1 MLISV
6 ITVVKHEVAQL
17 RQLIRGVDA
26 QSRPVDELVIVA
38 LGRVGVQAEA
48 ELASTPVTILHDPPA
63 GYRPGAV
70 ATARAEGAS
79 IAVGE
84 LLVFLDADL
93 VPCRDLVA
101 RYEAAVRP
109 VADSPGPAL
118 FVGPIIDSPGAPPSP
133 DPPSMP
139 DGSASP
145 PDGNAAALRSVW
157 EQVRGRRDDP
167 AVRLVEGALA
177 HRQRRRCTGQSAWW
191 EPTTMTRPLLGTDG
205 TAMRTL
211 PS

>member
-26 QSRPVDELVIVA
+26 QSRAVDELVIVA

-70 ATARAEGAS
+70 ATARAEGAT

-93 VPCRDLVA
+93 VPCHDLVA
-101 RYEAAVRP
+101 RYEA
-109 VADSPGPAL
+109 VASGRAAGSRAPGL
-118 FVGPIIDSPGAPPSP
+118 LVGPVIEPAADGVTAPPTV
-133 DPPSMP
+133 
-139 DGSASP
+139 
-145 PDGNAAALRSVW
+145 PDGNAAALRSAW
-157 EQVRGRRDDP
+157 EQVRGRPDDP
-167 AVRLVEGALA
+167 EPQLVEGAVA

-191 EPTTMTRPLLGTDG
+191 EPATTTRPILGTEG

>member
-1 MLISV
+1 VLISV

-63 GYRPGAV
+63 GYRPGA
-70 ATARAEGAS
+70 AAAAWAEGAS

-93 VPCRDLVA
+93 VPCRGLVA
-101 RYEAAVRP
+101 SYEAAGSP
-109 VADSPGPAL
+109 VAGTRAPAL
-118 FVGPIIDSPGAPPSP
+118 LVGHIIDPAA
-133 DPPSMP
+133 D
-139 DGSASP
+139 SASP
-145 PDGNAAALRSVW
+145 SPAAPEGNAAALRSVW
-157 EQVRGRRDDP
+157 EHVRRQQADP
-167 AVRLVEGALA
+167 EVHLVEGALA

-191 EPTTMTRPLLGTDG
+191 EPVTTARPIPGTGG
-205 TAMRTL
+205 TPMRTL

>member
-26 QSRPVDELVIVA
+26 QSRAVDELVIVA

-101 RYEAAVRP
+101 RYEAATTTAACGSAPAMLVGPVIDTTPDGP
-109 VADSPGPAL
+109 VAEGLTAE
-118 FVGPIIDSPGAPPSP
+118 
-133 DPPSMP
+133 
-139 DGSASP
+139 
-145 PDGNAAALRSVW
+145 GNAAALRSVW
-157 EQVRGRRDDP
+157 EQVRGRSEGP
-167 AVRLVEGALA
+167 EVRLVEGALA

-191 EPTTMTRPLLGTDG
+191 ETTTMARPLLGTDG

>member
-6 ITVVKHEVAQL
+6 VTVVKHEVAQL

-26 QSRPVDELVIVA
+26 QSRAVDELVIVA

-101 RYEAAVRP
+101 RYVAAATP
-109 VADSPGPAL
+109 SFDEPPSAL
-118 FVGPIIDSPGAPPSP
+118 FVGPIVDTT
-133 DPPSMP
+133 P
-139 DGSASP
+139 DGP
-145 PDGNAAALRSVW
+145 TTPEGRTTPEGNAAALRSVW
-157 EQVRGRRDDP
+157 EQIRARPDDP
-167 AVRLVEGALA
+167 EVRLVEGALA

-191 EPTTMTRPLLGTDG
+191 EPPTMTRPLLGIDG
-205 TAMRTL
+205 TAM
-211 PS
+211 